1 MKKVKKNSYQK
12 LEDEIFINIMS
23 GYYVTFYTKTKGVV
37 MSKTKS
43 SQKKVTLSELNNHT
57 ISNKRQAL
65 KDLKKLNF
73 NDLQYKNAAQ
83 RRFYKTISSK
93 DITFGIGPAGCGKTY
108 LSVHR
113 ALSELGNKDSHID
126 GIIIVKPLVEAA
138 GEKIGFLPGDVE
150 EKTAPFMMSFYYNM
164 EQIIGKQRME
174 ILKESSVIQVIPM
187 AYMRGI
193 TLSDKF
199 VILDEAQNATPEQI
213 KMFVT
218 RIGENSKY
226 VITGDLD
233 QSDIQKHKS
242 GLEDAIKRFAGV
254 HGVGLASFKEKDI
267 VRHSLVRRLLKRY
280 KPSFNVIDDTSAE
293 DTISMWVH
301 DEGLDL
307 QPDGSLDDKESKH
320 FYTLKQ

>member
-1 MKKVKKNSYQK
+1 
-12 LEDEIFINIMS
+12 
-23 GYYVTFYTKTKGVV
+23 
-37 MSKTKS
+37 MSKVKS
-43 SQKKVTLSELNNHT
+43 SQKKVSLSELNNHST
-57 ISNKRQAL
+57 TNKRQAL
-65 KDLKKLNF
+65 KDLSKLNF
-73 NDLQYKNAAQ
+73 DELQYKNPAQ
-83 RRFYKTISSK
+83 RRFYKTISDK

-113 ALSELGNKDSHID
+113 ALRELGDKHSKID
-126 GIIIVKPLVEAA
+126 GIVIVKPLVEAA

-174 ILKESSVIQVIPM
+174 VLKENNVIQVIPL
-187 AYMRGI
+187 AFMRGI
-193 TLSDKF
+193 TLANKF

-226 VITGDLD
+226 IITGDLE

-242 GLEDAIKRFAGV
+242 GLEDAIKRFAGI
-254 HGVGLASFKEKDI
+254 HGVGLAQFKEKDV

-280 KPSFNVIDDTSAE
+280 KPNFNIIDEVSAE
-293 DTISMWVH
+293 KTISMWIH
-301 DEGLDL
+301 ENGLDS
-307 QPDGSLDDKESKH
+307 QNDGSMDDT
-320 FYTLKQ
+320 FYKIKK

>member
-1 MKKVKKNSYQK
+1 MAKV
-12 LEDEIFINIMS
+12 
-23 GYYVTFYTKTKGVV
+23 
-37 MSKTKS
+37 KS
-43 SQKKVTLSELNNHT
+43 SQKKVSLSELNNHST
-57 ISNKRQAL
+57 TNKRQAL
-65 KDLKKLNF
+65 KDLSKLNF
-73 NDLQYKNAAQ
+73 DELQYKNPAQ

-113 ALSELGNKDSHID
+113 ALRELGDKNNSID
-126 GIIIVKPLVEAA
+126 GIVIVKPLVEAA

-164 EQIIGKQRME
+164 EQIIGKQRLQV
-174 ILKESSVIQVIPM
+174 LKESNTIQVIPL
-187 AYMRGI
+187 AFMRGI
-193 TLSDKF
+193 TLANKF

-226 VITGDLD
+226 IITGDLE

-254 HGVGLASFKEKDI
+254 HGVGLASFKEKDV

-280 KPSFNVIDDTSAE
+280 KDSFQIIDDISAE
-293 DTISMWVH
+293 KTISMWIH
-301 DEGLDL
+301 ENGLDSPL
-307 QPDGSLDDKESKH
+307 DGSLNIDDTYYK
-320 FYTLKQ
+320 LKK

>member
-1 MKKVKKNSYQK
+1 
-12 LEDEIFINIMS
+12 
-23 GYYVTFYTKTKGVV
+23 

-43 SQKKVTLSELNNHT
+43 SQKKVSLSELNNHT
-57 ISNKRQAL
+57 TTNKRQAL
-65 KDLKKLNF
+65 KDLSKLNF
-73 NDLQYKNAAQ
+73 DELMYKNPAQ
-83 RRFYKTISSK
+83 RRFYKTISTK

-113 ALSELGNKDSHID
+113 ALRELGDKDSKID
-126 GIIIVKPLVEAA
+126 GIVIVKPLVEAA

-164 EQIIGKQRME
+164 EQIIGKQRVN
-174 ILKESSVIQVIPM
+174 ILKENNVIQVIPL
-187 AYMRGI
+187 AFMRGI
-193 TLSDKF
+193 TLANKF

-226 VITGDLD
+226 IITGDLE

-242 GLEDAIKRFAGV
+242 GLEDAIKRFAGI
-254 HGVGLASFKEKDI
+254 HGVGLAQFKEKDV

-280 KPSFNVIDDTSAE
+280 KDSFQIMDEISAE
-293 DTISMWVH
+293 KTISMWIH
-301 DEGLDL
+301 ENGLDS
-307 QPDGSLDDKESKH
+307 PNDGSIDDT
-320 FYTLKQ
+320 FYKIKK

>member
-1 MKKVKKNSYQK
+1 
-12 LEDEIFINIMS
+12 
-23 GYYVTFYTKTKGVV
+23 

-43 SQKKVTLSELNNHT
+43 SQKKVSLSELNNHT
-57 ISNKRQAL
+57 TTNKRQAL
-65 KDLKKLNF
+65 KDLNKLDF
-73 NDLQYKNAAQ
+73 DELMYKNPAQ
-83 RRFYKTISSK
+83 KRFYKTISSK

-113 ALSELGNKDSHID
+113 ALRELGNKQSKID
-126 GIIIVKPLVEAA
+126 GIVIVKPLVEAA

-164 EQIIGKQRME
+164 EQIIGKQRLD
-174 ILKESSVIQVIPM
+174 ILKESNVIQVIPL
-187 AYMRGI
+187 AFMRGI
-193 TLSDKF
+193 TLANKF

-226 VITGDLD
+226 IITGDLE

-242 GLEDAIKRFAGV
+242 GLEDAIKRFAGI
-254 HGVGLASFKEKDI
+254 HGVGLAQFKEKDV

-280 KPSFNVIDDTSAE
+280 KDSFQIMDEVSAE
-293 DTISMWVH
+293 KTISMWIH
-301 DEGLDL
+301 ENGLDS
-307 QPDGSLDDKESKH
+307 PNDGSADDT
-320 FYTLKQ
+320 FYTIKK